1 MANSDLPKYLQS
13 IFYPLFQHAKD
24 LECQLML
31 MDEMLEVGDK
41 KEIPFLAE
49 LESHENPKISNK
61 AFEIKTALQSKLG
74 LITDTERRRLPM
86 NLCFIYDE
94 FNIRPSKVDK
104 DLDFEIEL
112 DILNTKPDEMWFSP
126 HFMI

>member
-1 MANSDLPKYLQS
+1 MASNELPKYLQS
-13 IFYPLFQHAKD
+13 IFYPLFNYTKD
-24 LECQLML
+24 LECKLML

-49 LESHENPKISNK
+49 LESHENKKISNK
-61 AFEIKTALQSKLG
+61 AFEVKNELQSKLG
-74 LITDTERRRLPM
+74 LISETERRRLPM

-94 FNIRPSKVDK
+94 FNIRPSKMDK

-112 DILNTKPDEMWFSP
+112 DILNTR
-126 HFMI
+126 

>member
-1 MANSDLPKYLQS
+1 MANSNLPKYLQS
-13 IFYPLFQHAKD
+13 IFHPLFQHTND
-24 LECQLML
+24 LECKLML

-49 LESHENPKISNK
+49 LESHENPKISSK

-112 DILNTKPDEMWFSP
+112 DILNTKPK
-126 HFMI
+126 

>member
-1 MANSDLPKYLQS
+1 MPNNDLPKYLQS
-13 IFYPLFQHAKD
+13 IFYPLFQHTNS

-31 MDEMLEVGDK
+31 LDEMLEVGDK

-61 AFEIKTALQSKLG
+61 AFEIKNELQSKLG
-74 LITDTERRRLPM
+74 LLTETERRRMPM

-104 DLDFEIEL
+104 GLEFEIEL
-112 DILNTKPDEMWFSP
+112 DILNMKKNRISP
-126 HFMI
+126 S

>member
-1 MANSDLPKYLQS
+1 MASKELPKYLQS

-24 LECQLML
+24 LECRLML
-31 MDEMLEVGDK
+31 MDEMLEVGDR

-49 LESHENPKISNK
+49 LESHDNPKISNK
-61 AFEIKTALQSKLG
+61 AFEIKKELQSKLG
-74 LITDTERRRLPM
+74 VMSNTERRRLPM

-104 DLDFEIEL
+104 DLDFEVEL
-112 DILNTKPDEMWFSP
+112 DILNMKKE
-126 HFMI
+126 

>member
-1 MANSDLPKYLQS
+1 MENSNLPKYLQS
-13 IFYPLFQHAKD
+13 VFYPLFQHAKD
-24 LECQLML
+24 LECRLML
-31 MDEMLEVGDK
+31 LDEMLEVGDK

-61 AFEIKTALQSKLG
+61 AFEIKNELRSKLG
-74 LITDTERRRLPM
+74 VMSDTERRRLPM

-94 FNIRPSKVDK
+94 FNIRPSKVDE

-112 DILNTKPDEMWFSP
+112 DILNMKQK
-126 HFMI
+126 